1 MSGVFFALRSSCEN
15 KSEPP
20 ACRHPTLSCGV
31 HSVSR
36 RNGLW
41 PCPGKVNASTD
52 QYGGLPQAN
61 LSLHLPVHLRALA
74 ADIERHIPEAG
85 FDGAAVL
92 DFECF
97 GPLWSMVNSSD
108 IGVPSPL
115 LPPVAPLGEPAAPA
129 AGSAN
134 R

>member
-1 MSGVFFALRSSCEN
+1 MRWIHLILTACCAAAGVVT
-15 KSEPP
+15 
-20 ACRHPTLSCGV
+20 TLSCGV

-61 LSLHLPVHLRALA
+61 LSLHLPVHLAALV

-108 IGVPSPL
+108 IGVPSPAPL
-115 LPPVAPLGEPAAPA
+115 LPPGAPLPEPAAGA
-129 AGSAN
+129 AGSL
-134 R
+134 RRR